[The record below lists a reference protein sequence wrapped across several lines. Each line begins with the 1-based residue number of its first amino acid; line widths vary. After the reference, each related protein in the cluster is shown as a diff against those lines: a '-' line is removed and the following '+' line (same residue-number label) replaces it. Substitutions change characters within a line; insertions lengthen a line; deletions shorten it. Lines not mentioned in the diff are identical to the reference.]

1 MCRILLVDEGIST
14 CDQLCDMIARH
25 PAAATVSIERC
36 ALNGVV
42 KRMGETPRV
51 DILFVAVDAGGAAE
65 GGIALVQELERR
77 NMVPLVVYLATRETY
92 TSAVY
97 RTQHQYLLL
106 EPLSQREVR
115 AALGKVFGMMGT
127 AATAPVMLRSGGS
140 THVIDPHEVQF
151 VQSQGR
157 KVLVSFADGR
167 ELLAYAA
174 LSDLEQQLPGG
185 FVRCH
190 KSYLANIEHVRT
202 SCHNSLTMASGAKIP
217 VSQRQYR
224 AVRDAL
230 ASYTV
235 QYASLV

>member
-1 MCRILLVDEGIST
+1 MCRILVVEEAASA
-14 CDQLCDMIARH
+14 CDQLCGMIAHH
-25 PAAATVSIERC
+25 PAAATLDVERC
-36 ALNGVV
+36 AFKNVAQRV
-42 KRMGETPRV
+42 GEAPRV
-51 DILFVAVDAGGAAE
+51 DILFVGVNAGGAAE
-65 GGIALVQELERR
+65 GGIALVQELEQC

-97 RTQHQYLLL
+97 HTRHQYLLL

-115 AALGKVFGMMGT
+115 AALDKVFGMLGKV
-127 AATAPVMLRSGGS
+127 ATAPVMLRSGGS
-140 THVIDPHEVQF
+140 THVIDPHQVQF

-167 ELLAYAA
+167 ELVAYAA
-174 LSDLEQQLPGG
+174 LSELEQQLPGG

-202 SCHNSLTMASGAKIP
+202 SCHNSLTMASGAEIP

-230 ASYTV
+230 ASYT
-235 QYASLV
+235 A

>member
-1 MCRILLVDEGIST
+1 MCRILVVDEAVPA
-14 CDQLCDMIARH
+14 CDQLCGMIAHH
-25 PAAATVSIERC
+25 PAAATVAIERC
-36 ALNGVV
+36 ALDDVV
-42 KRMGETPRV
+42 QRVGESPRV
-51 DILFVAVDAGGAAE
+51 DILFVDVNAGGAAG
-65 GGIALVQELERR
+65 GGIALVHELERR
-77 NMVPLVVYLATRETY
+77 NMMPLVVYLATRETY

-97 RTQHQYLLL
+97 STRHQYLLL

-115 AALGKVFGMMGT
+115 AALDKVFGMLGT

-174 LSDLEQQLPGG
+174 LSELEQQLPGA

-190 KSYLANIEHVRT
+190 KSYLANMEHVRT
-202 SCHNSLTMASGAKIP
+202 SCHNALTMASGACVP

-230 ASYTV
+230 ASYTA
-235 QYASLV
+235 Q